1 MISLVKRN
9 IKVFFRDRTSVFF
22 SLLSV
27 IIVILLYALFLGKS
41 LKSSVQNISHVDFL
55 MDSWVMAG
63 MITVTSVTS
72 TLGAFGVMVMDNN
85 RKISKDFYSSPLKRG
100 EIVASY
106 ILSSCFVGFIMSI
119 VNFILAEIYIISSG
133 GEILD
138 IKKWKRYQQFSE
150 YIDFNCY
157 YYRFLWIICH
167 QHEKEKGVLK
177 DCSRVIIKL
186 QPCF

>member
-100 EIVASY
+100 
-106 ILSSCFVGFIMSI
+106 
-119 VNFILAEIYIISSG
+119 
-133 GEILD
+133 
-138 IKKWKRYQQFSE
+138 
-150 YIDFNCY
+150 
-157 YYRFLWIICH
+157 
-167 QHEKEKGVLK
+167 
-177 DCSRVIIKL
+177 
-186 QPCF
+186 